1 MYRLTALACLS
12 LGLGPALVAQ
22 KPLPTDRQ
30 AGAAAVTD
38 ADLRE
43 WLGTLASP
51 EFEGRGTGQ
60 EGFRKAAQYVR
71 AQFQALGLE
80 PGAADGSYWQRVPWG
95 AVTPDREATQLVV
108 SRGGQTTVRL
118 DGTALS
124 GRVSGPLQATGGITV
139 LVVSNQE
146 ESGIADLDLTGRIAL
161 IYLRPAAAAGNRG
174 GTPTGNRGRR
184 GGRQGGRRGGGATR
198 FLREATDAGAA
209 IALAV
214 QETPGQGLTG
224 SSGSRAGGR
233 APTNQISIARADL
246 ERILAVATV
255 ETSILAGDQLRTDL
269 TGLIAELN
277 LVTEGEFLPAWNVI
291 GILPGTDPQL
301 KDEYVVIGSHL
312 DHNGIRNG
320 TIYPGADDD
329 ASGSAGVIAVA
340 KAFVNNPIKP
350 RRSILFVEFC
360 GEENGLIG
368 SGYFADNPPI
378 PLSSIVGE
386 LQMDMIG
393 RNEEFRDR
401 EGNVT
406 ESADDNTNTLH
417 LIGTEKLSKDLHALA
432 LARNELAG
440 FDLEFDE
447 EDVFFRSDHANFA
460 KYGVPIAFFFTG
472 FHPDYHQ
479 PTDTYEKINYEKLG
493 RITTY
498 VYDIAFELAQSD
510 TRPLI
515 DPELWEA
522 NRVRLRSPVDKP
534 AAPMR
539 DGK

>member
-1 MYRLTALACLS
+1 MS
-12 LGLGPALVAQ
+12 
-22 KPLPTDRQ
+22 
-30 AGAAAVTD
+30 AAPP
-38 ADLRE
+38 
-43 WLGTLASP
+43 GH
-51 EFEGRGTGQ
+51 GR
-60 EGFRKAAQYVR
+60 
-71 AQFQALGLE
+71 
-80 PGAADGSYWQRVPWG
+80 
-95 AVTPDREATQLVV
+95 
-108 SRGGQTTVRL
+108 
-118 DGTALS
+118 
-124 GRVSGPLQATGGITV
+124 
-139 LVVSNQE
+139 
-146 ESGIADLDLTGRIAL
+146 LTGRIAL
-161 IYLRPAAAAGNRG
+161 VYLHPDATGARGAGVRLSARGSGNRRAGRG
-174 GTPTGNRGRR
+174 GQRGRGRR
-184 GGRQGGRRGGGATR
+184 GANPARLLT
-198 FLREATDAGAA
+198 EARNAGAVV
-209 IALAV
+209 ALSVSQSAG
-214 QETPGQGLTG
+214 EGLTG
-224 SSGSRAGGR
+224 SSGARTGGR
-233 APTNQISIARADL
+233 GTGPAQLSMARADL
-246 ERILAVATV
+246 ERILAVAG
-255 ETSILAGDQLRTDL
+255 EDAAILDGDQLRVDL
-269 TGLIAELN
+269 SGLTAELT
-277 LVTEGEFLPAWNVI
+277 LVTEGALLPAWNVV
-291 GILPGTDPQL
+291 GILPGSDPIL

-340 KAFVNNPIKP
+340 KAFVSNPIKP

-406 ESADDNTNTLH
+406 ESADDNTNSLH

-472 FHPDYHQ
+472 FHPDYHR

-493 RITTY
+493 RITNY

-522 NRVRLRSPVDKP
+522 NRVRMRSPVDKP